1 MNSPRRDNPGVLA
14 PPPLIFL
21 GFLLIGW
28 GIGHLANE
36 PSMGLA
42 TNVRRGLAFAFVIAG
57 LVTEMTA
64 LGGFRRVGTSPEPWK
79 PTTALVTGGLYRFS
93 RNPIYIGFTLIYV
106 GFAFAMDSW
115 AALALLLPCLVVID
129 RAVVLREEA
138 YLAGKFGAEWDAYAS
153 KVRRWL

>member
-1 MNSPRRDNPGVLA
+1 MTSPRDNPGVLA

-28 GIGHLANE
+28 GAGHLLNE
-36 PSMGLA
+36 PSMGLL
-42 TNVRRGLAFAFVIAG
+42 TDVRRGLAFAFVIAG

-64 LGGFRRVGTSPEPWK
+64 LGGFRRVGTAPEPWK

-93 RNPIYIGFTLIYV
+93 RNPIYIGFALIYV
-106 GFAFAMDSW
+106 GFSLAMDSW
-115 AALALLLPCLVVID
+115 AALAMLLPCLVIID

-138 YLAGKFGAEWDAYAS
+138 YLARKFGAEWDAYAA